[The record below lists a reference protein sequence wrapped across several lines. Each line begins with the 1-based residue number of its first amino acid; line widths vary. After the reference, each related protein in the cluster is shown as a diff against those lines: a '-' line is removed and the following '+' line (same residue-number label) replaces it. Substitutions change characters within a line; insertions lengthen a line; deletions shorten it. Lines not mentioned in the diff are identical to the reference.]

1 MLDEV
6 KNPNTS
12 YFKEDKVTKD
22 IVLTFYILAKR
33 YKLSTIFKSSLNF
46 IEHCFPMVVETQNFL
61 ELDFSSV
68 SKILASS
75 KSNIHSEVEIFDW
88 VITWI
93 KHNSEERNKYAKQLL
108 SKIRFTLL
116 SEHALKHILSYDS
129 MLFKNHWCVKLIKSI
144 STH

>member
-75 KSNIHSEVEIFDW
+75 KSNIHSEVEIFD
-88 VITWI
+88 
-93 KHNSEERNKYAKQLL
+93 
-108 SKIRFTLL
+108 
-116 SEHALKHILSYDS
+116 
-129 MLFKNHWCVKLIKSI
+129 
-144 STH
+144 